1 MLITIYLSDTDAH
14 AESAVASF
22 IERETF
28 INPNISGA
36 DIRLERGDYTCVD
49 GADALIGAQLLAD
62 VRHVINTI
70 TGRVD

>member
-1 MLITIYLSDTDAH
+1 MPITIYLSDTDAH
-14 AESAVASF
+14 AQSEVASF

-28 INPNISGA
+28 ITPNLSGA
-36 DIRLERGDYTCVD
+36 DIRIERGDYTWVD

-62 VRHVINTI
+62 VRHAIDTI